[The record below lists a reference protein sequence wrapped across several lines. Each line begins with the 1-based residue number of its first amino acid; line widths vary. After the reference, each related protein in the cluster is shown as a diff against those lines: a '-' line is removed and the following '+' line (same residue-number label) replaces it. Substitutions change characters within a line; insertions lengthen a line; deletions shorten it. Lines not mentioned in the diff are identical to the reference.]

1 MVTEDKRCQQRRGYQ
16 EGTHG
21 VVKSNGQDD
30 EQVSNQCDVVSEEEE
45 DEEEI
50 FLFLLPADSQ
60 EDKLQCRGPV
70 VFSHGSYL
78 ERGEESR
85 VTSDFTVCHGFLYPP
100 VLAYMTSH
108 LYR

>member
-45 DEEEI
+45 DEGEI

-60 EDKLQCRGPV
+60 KDKLQGRRPV
-70 VFSHGSYL
+70 VFSHGFLSRKR
-78 ERGEESR
+78 ERNPSLLMKL
-85 VTSDFTVCHGFLYPP
+85 VCVMIILN
-100 VLAYMTSH
+100 H
-108 LYR
+108 LF